1 MTSLLGKV
9 ITKYRGKAGLSN
21 QDLASKLDM
30 DPSAL
35 SRIVTGNRTLPLR
48 LYGALASAIG
58 VNVGAIELAV
68 TLSAPLQLD
77 LGVVHKGTSEPQ
89 MAGIR
94 ARRRM
99 ARGFAA
105 FAVGPA
111 ANDWVNADD
120 DVVFG
125 SIDDHGTLPETRTAS
140 PRDTPGT
147 EHHFLLWFRHNVRL
161 GPAEGDIIERM
172 SRKYF
177 DEFGSLP
184 DGWDGCDECGEPP
197 AACECT
203 SNWRKDGR

>member
-1 MTSLLGKV
+1 MSDRATILRQMRKAKGWTQLQLGTTSGFDTSQISRWENPELPDPAVDSLVKLANALECTTDELLG
-9 ITKYRGKAGLSN
+9 
-21 QDLASKLDM
+21 
-30 DPSAL
+30 
-35 SRIVTGNRTLPLR
+35 
-48 LYGALASAIG
+48 
-58 VNVGAIELAV
+58 
-68 TLSAPLQLD
+68 
-77 LGVVHKGTSEPQ
+77 
-89 MAGIR
+89 R
-94 ARRRM
+94 AKSP
-99 ARGFAA
+99 
-105 FAVGPA
+105 VSHP
-111 ANDWVNADD
+111 V
-120 DVVFG
+120 
-125 SIDDHGTLPETRTAS
+125 SCPYCHGTLPETRTAS